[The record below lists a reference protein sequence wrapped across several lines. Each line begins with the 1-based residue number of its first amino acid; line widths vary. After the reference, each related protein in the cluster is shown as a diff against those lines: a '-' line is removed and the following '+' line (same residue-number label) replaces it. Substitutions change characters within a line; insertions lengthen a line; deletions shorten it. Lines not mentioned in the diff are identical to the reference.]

1 MHIASESAREAG
13 NGKERMGHMKKTLF
27 FVCLFF
33 VFYKYQLMY
42 YKFNIHKSEFI
53 GKHWIYYSF
62 WCVRLLVLSHADEIW
77 HNNKLKNI

>member
-1 MHIASESAREAG
+1 MFVNCTHCYATRMLSDLTFSVNISMITMHIASESAREAG

-42 YKFNIHKSEFI
+42 YKFNIHKIEFI
-53 GKHWIYYSF
+53 GKH
-62 WCVRLLVLSHADEIW
+62 
-77 HNNKLKNI
+77 